1 MKKDEILEKLDKLYD
16 ILTTIDIP
24 PEDWEIIEHLL
35 REIEKDVKEIKE

>member
-24 PEDWEIIEHLL
+24 PEDWEIIEYLL